1 MISYREKLAT
11 KSPEFQKKV
20 RELKIEMM
28 ADYLERSRAEM
39 PGLKHNS
46 EVGVPDT
53 KPKAGC
59 EGKLAEKWS
68 PSE

>member
-20 RELKIEMM
+20 RELKAEMM
-28 ADYLERSRAEM
+28 AGYSERSRAARQ
-39 PGLKHNS
+39 GLKHNS
-46 EVGVPDT
+46 EAGVSDT

-59 EGKLAEKWS
+59 VGKLAEK
-68 PSE
+68 